1 MFTFMTTVTAR
12 NASRGFSALLDR
24 VEHDGEEYTIVRDG
38 KVIARIVP
46 ATTRTVADFLA
57 RRAGHTDPDA
67 DFAADATC
75 PHDLLLLDAVDPWR
89 D

>member
-1 MFTFMTTVTAR
+1 MTTVTAR

-38 KVIARIVP
+38 RVIARIVP

-57 RRAGHTDPDA
+57 RRAGHVTVDDA
-67 DFAADATC
+67 FSADATSAR
-75 PHDLLLLDAVDPWR
+75 DLLTTETTDPWR